1 MKQSSLIAC
10 VVVACML
17 AACGVTAERFP
28 GTVVA
33 PPADLS
39 GQWQMAL
46 QGQTSV
52 FVLTPSE
59 PNHYQVTSP
68 TVDGPAQAM
77 DASIQVYRDA
87 HYLVVT
93 DPGVATGAS
102 VFRVL
107 DFTPTSLRIAALDPR
122 KTEALL
128 KERGMPVTYR
138 KMWLYDEIVL
148 SGAALQSVLAAE
160 AFALDDAMTLRRR

>member
-1 MKQSSLIAC
+1 MRPISVLASVIVAC
-10 VVVACML
+10 VL
-17 AACGVTAERFP
+17 AACSVTTERFP

-39 GQWQMAL
+39 GQWQMEL
-46 QGQTSV
+46 QGRTSV
-52 FVLTPSE
+52 FVLTPST
-59 PNHYQVTSP
+59 PHHYQVSSP
-68 TVDGPAQAM
+68 TADGPAQTM
-77 DASIQVYRDA
+77 DASIQVWRDA
-87 HYLVVT
+87 HYLVVAE
-93 DPGVATGAS
+93 PGAGTGAS

-148 SGAALQSVLAAE
+148 SGAALQSVLAAD
-160 AFALDDAMTLRRR
+160 AFALDSAMTLRRE